1 MTAARV
7 LPAALPAPRFP
18 DPADA
23 PPLRWGILAPGWIA
37 GMWAETVLANTNQ
50 RIVAAGSR
58 SAERAARFAAQHGI
72 ERSYGSYAQLV
83 EDPEVDVVY
92 VASPHSEHREQA
104 LLAIAAGKH
113 VLVEKA
119 FTRNAA
125 EAAEVVAAARA
136 AGVFVMEA
144 MWTRYL
150 PHTDVVRQLLDDRA
164 LGDVH
169 LVTGDFGVLA
179 DPDPTHRLLNPELAG
194 GVLLDLGIYP
204 LAWAQ
209 LVAGHAGGAGATALA
224 VEPASIQATG
234 VLAPTGVDAQA
245 LVQLGWASGVQAQV
259 FTTMLG
265 ATAQTGT
272 VTGSRARLELG
283 GEFFTPTSVTMVA
296 GDERVTWDD
305 NRITGHAGLCFQAAA
320 LARYVAEG
328 RTESPLQP
336 LDETVAVLRTADEVR
351 RQLGVVF
358 PGE

>member
-1 MTAARV
+1 MTAARA
-7 LPAALPAPRFP
+7 LPSALPAPRFP

-23 PPLRWGILAPGWIA
+23 PSLRWGVLAPGWIA
-37 GMWAETVLANTNQ
+37 GMWAETVLANTGQ
-50 RIVAAGSR
+50 RIVAVGSR
-58 SAERAARFAAQHGI
+58 SAERAAAFAATHGI
-72 ERSYGSYAQLV
+72 ARSYGSYAELV
-83 EDPEVDVVY
+83 EDPDVDVVY

-119 FTRNAA
+119 FTRNAT

-136 AGVFVMEA
+136 AGVFAMEA

-150 PHTDVVRQLLDDRA
+150 PHTDVVRQLLDDGA

-169 LVTGDFGVLA
+169 HVTGDFA
-179 DPDPTHRLLNPELAG
+179 SRSDPAPTHRLLNPALAG

-204 LAWAQ
+204 LAWASF
-209 LVAGHAGGAGATALA
+209 VAGHALGAGTTALA
-224 VEPASIQATG
+224 TEPVSVQATG
-234 VLAPTGVDAQA
+234 VLAPTGVDAQT
-245 LVQLGWASGVQAQV
+245 LMQLAWANGVQAQL

-265 ATAQTGT
+265 DAARTGT
-272 VTGSRARLELG
+272 VTGSRARLQLG
-283 GEFFTPTSVTMVA
+283 DDFFTPTSVTLVA
-296 GDERVTWDD
+296 DGGRVTWDE
-305 NRITGHAGLCFQAAA
+305 NRIQGHAGLCFQAAA
-320 LARYVAEG
+320 LARFVTEG

-351 RQLGVVF
+351 RQIGVVY